1 MKAIAELAWLSN
13 LQLPC
18 HAIYLLSGDPIIVL
32 ENYANVLQLDMILYE
47 GMLFTLM
54 HKIAHVCKG
63 GIRYVSVEVNDI
75 IILDMDND
83 GILSDDKLKK
93 MESVQPN
100 GRLGDDDIIIIDSQS
115 DENKVGAKTNISDGL
130 SKEHKEPVYRTM
142 DNNVNEET
150 SITDDGSEAD
160 SYEFFL
166 PESDN
171 EQASASEED
180 TEVPLT
186 EEEVEELIAEFLEIE
201 SKAAQAQE
209 SLEKESLDKIETEV
223 RLELSERLQG
233 DELES
238 AVSIEME
245 QFQIQWETE
254 LDDLETRS
262 SILLIDAFPEFLCYI
277 NAYEHSMLNQI
288 NMNNLMLLELNFPN
302 SISQS
307 KVKFQMFVKLKHGR
321 TGLIGL
327 VLKCLKKLT
336 YPLKR
341 LMNTSSLADLFA
353 LHSSIRKHGRL
364 LEEGASGFLA
374 GKVPVGDDGSIQCHE
389 KSWSSFNELIKS
401 KESVE
406 NTFGS
411 SNWAS
416 VYLASTPQEA
426 ATLGL
431 KFPGVDEVEEISE
444 VDGVFDDIKSVDDA
458 ELSEEQ
464 RRKYRKVRE
473 EDDAKIMNCLRPR
486 FKGKRSRGWC
496 KENSSCHEKP
506 PLSENSVLGAK
517 NDLPSSKKLKTDE
530 NKVSIETLKRTC
542 EDDDVLF
549 QKRLKTVIIESD
561 DEVKIDSKP
570 ALQNDVE
577 VSSARA
583 EKMVDIIDLDLF
595 PSQST
600 KLSDKSLPKAF
611 KCTICTK
618 TLSASDVHRHPVL
631 DVTVCGPCRFLVIEK
646 NRLEDPVS
654 GGYCTWCAQS
664 ELLQSCSSC
673 KLLFCTNCLSKNLGE
688 ECLSEAK
695 ATGWQCCCC
704 VPSQLEILI
713 SECDKALSGVESSD
727 SESSNPEFSG
737 PENNDPV
744 SKRRMKKRIR
754 RIMDDTELGEET
766 KRKIAMEKARQD
778 HLKSM
783 QEQSASKLRS
793 ENVGTSFGAPLEV
806 CLEDVGDGHI
816 VNLAREEDEEPVR
829 IPSSMSSKL
838 KPYQVEGIRFM
849 WENVIQS
856 VKKVK
861 SGDKGL
867 GCILAHN
874 MGLGKTFQ
882 VCVGLDIHFLKSY
895 PFVVSMLLFHYMT
908 QWELH
913 FYLCAFT
920 LQVITFL
927 YSVMKCAQLGLRTA
941 LIVTPV
947 NVLHN
952 WRKEFSKWRPAE
964 LKPLR
969 IFMLEDV
976 ARVKR
981 PDLLTKW
988 RVKGG
993 VLLIGYSSFR
1003 SLSLGKHV
1011 KDKNAADEIT
1021 YALQCGPDILV
1032 CDEAHMIKNR
1042 RADITQALKQ
1052 MVDFV
1057 RGGFL
1062 GSSHEFR
1069 NRFQNPIENGQHTNS
1084 TSDDVKIMNQRSHI
1098 LFEQL
1103 KGFVQ
1108 RMSMNVVKND
1118 LPPKKV
1124 FVITV
1129 KLSQLQRKLYRR
1141 FLDVHGFSSSGYS
1154 EKSHSSFFAKYQTL
1168 AQMAKEQRG
1177 NLRREDAVENFMM
1190 DESSS
1195 DDNVEN
1201 YLPNGEKQK
1210 DRADQQS
1217 KKNNV
1222 VNEESNWWE
1231 DLLDENTYMEADYS
1245 GKMILLLDILSKSSE
1260 LGDKV
1265 LVFSQSLTT
1274 LDLVEF
1280 YLSKLQIKGK
1290 EGKHWKRGK
1299 HWYRYASTLDF
1310 LLYTRILQLLVCLVS
1325 HVSVFF
1331 WYGQTK
1337 PVYAYRLMAHRTMEE
1352 KIYKRQVT
1360 KEGLAARVVDRQQ
1373 VSRTISKEEMLH
1385 LFEFGE
1391 EELMEQNENS
1401 STITEKPST
1410 SNIETSEPVPV
1421 DKLMLS
1427 LLSEQT
1433 RWIAGYHEHEALLQE
1448 NEEERLTKEEQDMAL
1463 SEWEALRNAVP
1474 NMGAAPTDPYLVR
1487 PVKAASRSRQPQ
1499 QPKVNSNNQ
1508 KKCNNLTHLLTLR
1521 SHGTK
1526 AGCTT
1531 TCNECGQEISWETLN
1546 RDGRSR

>member
-1 MKAIAELAWLSN
+1 MNK
-13 LQLPC
+13 
-18 HAIYLLSGDPIIVL
+18 
-32 ENYANVLQLDMILYE
+32 
-47 GMLFTLM
+47 
-54 HKIAHVCKG
+54 
-63 GIRYVSVEVNDI
+63 
-75 IILDMDND
+75 D
-83 GILSDDKLKK
+83 GILSDDKMAK

-100 GRLGDDDIIIIDSQS
+100 GQLVDIIIIDSQS
-115 DENKVGAKTNISDGL
+115 DENKIGVDTSTSIGDSSL
-130 SKEHKEPVYRTM
+130 KEYKEPPCTTM
-142 DNNVNEET
+142 DNNANEET
-150 SITDDGSEAD
+150 SITDDDTESD
-160 SYEFFL
+160 SYESSL
-166 PESDN
+166 RESDN
-171 EQASASEED
+171 EQASASVEG

-186 EEEVEELIAEFLEIE
+186 EEEVEELVAEFLKVE

-209 SLEKESLDKIETEV
+209 SLEKESLDKVEIEV

-238 AVSIEME
+238 AVSTEME
-245 QFQIQWETE
+245 QFQMQWENE
-254 LDDLETRS
+254 LDDLEIRS
-262 SILLIDAFPEFLCYI
+262 SILLEQLDAAGIELPRLYKSIESQVPNVCETEAWKSRTHWAGSQVPEEANRSI
-277 NAYEHSMLNQI
+277 KNADEYL
-288 NMNNLMLLELNFPN
+288 
-302 SISQS
+302 QS
-307 KVKFQMFVKLKHGR
+307 RRPVR
-321 TGLIGL
+321 
-327 VLKCLKKLT
+327 
-336 YPLKR
+336 
-341 LMNTSSLADLFA
+341 
-353 LHSSIRKHGRL
+353 RKHGRL
-364 LEEGASGFLA
+364 LEEGASGFLT
-374 GKVPVGDDGSIQCHE
+374 GKIPVEDDDSVKCHE

-401 KESVE
+401 KENAE

-426 ATLGL
+426 AALGL
-431 KFPGVDEVEEISE
+431 QFPGVDEVEEISE
-444 VDGVFDDIKSVDDA
+444 VGGVFDDIKGVDEV

-464 RRKYRKVRE
+464 RRKYRKVTE
-473 EDDAKIMNCLRPR
+473 EDDAKIMKCLQRR
-486 FKGKRSRGWC
+486 LKGKRTRGWC
-496 KENSSCHEKP
+496 KENIGLVSSCDEKP
-506 PLSENSVLGAK
+506 LPENGVLGAK
-517 NDLPSSKKLKTDE
+517 SDLPSSKKLKTDE
-530 NKVSIETLKRTC
+530 NKVSMETLKHTF
-542 EDDDVLF
+542 EDDDNE
-549 QKRLKTVIIESD
+549 KRLKTVIIESD
-561 DEVKIDSKP
+561 DDMQTDNKR
-570 ALQNDVE
+570 ALQKDGE
-577 VSSARA
+577 GSSAEV
-583 EKMVDIIDLDLF
+583 EKVVDIIDLDLF
-595 PSQST
+595 PSQSP
-600 KLSDKSLPKAF
+600 KLPTKSLPKTF
-611 KCTICTK
+611 KCTICSEM
-618 TLSASDVHRHPVL
+618 LNASDVHRHPVL
-631 DVTVCGPCRFLVIEK
+631 DVVVCGSCRFLVIEK

-654 GGYCTWCAQS
+654 GGYCTWCARS

-704 VPSQLEILI
+704 IPSQLELLI
-713 SECDKALSGVESSD
+713 SECDKALGGVESSD
-727 SESSNPEFSG
+727 SESSNTELSG
-737 PENNDPV
+737 PENSATV
-744 SKRRMKKRIR
+744 SKRRMKKSIR

-766 KRKIAMEKARQD
+766 KRRIAMEKARQD

-783 QEQSASKLRS
+783 QEQSATKLRS
-793 ENVGTSFGAPLEV
+793 ENIGTPFEAPV
-806 CLEDVGDGHI
+806 KICLQDAGDGHI

-838 KPYQVEGIRFM
+838 KPHQVEGIRFM

-882 VCVGLDIHFLKSY
+882 V
-895 PFVVSMLLFHYMT
+895 
-908 QWELH
+908 
-913 FYLCAFT
+913 
-920 LQVITFL
+920 ITFL
-927 YSVMKCAQLGLRTA
+927 YTVMRCAQLGLRTA
-941 LIVTPV
+941 LVVTPV

-969 IFMLEDV
+969 VFMLEDV

-981 PDLLTKW
+981 PDLLTRW

-1003 SLSLGKHV
+1003 NLSLGKHV
-1011 KDKNAADEIT
+1011 KDKNSANEIA

-1052 MVDFV
+1052 VRTQRRIALTGSPLQNNLMEYYCMVDFV
-1057 RGGFL
+1057 REGFL
-1062 GSSHEFR
+1062 GSTHEFR
-1069 NRFQNPIENGQHTNS
+1069 NRFQNPIENGQHMNS

-1108 RMSMNVVKND
+1108 RKSMNVVKND

-1129 KLSQLQRKLYRR
+1129 KLSQLQRKLYKR

-1168 AQMAKEQRG
+1168 AQVWNHPGLLQMAKEQRG
-1177 NLRREDAVENFMM
+1177 NLRREDTVENFMM

-1217 KKNNV
+1217 KKSNI

-1231 DLLDENTYMEADYS
+1231 ELLDENTYMEADYS
-1245 GKMILLLDILSKSSE
+1245 GKMTLLLDILSKSSE

-1280 YLSKLQIKGK
+1280 YLAKLQINGK

-1299 HWYRYASTLDF
+1299 DWYRLDGSTPSSERQNLVEMFNDPGNTRVKCTLISTRAGSLGINLHAANRVVLLDGSWNP
-1310 LLYTRILQLLVCLVS
+1310 THDLQAIYRV
-1325 HVSVFF
+1325 
-1331 WYGQTK
+1331 WRYGQTK

-1391 EELMEQNENS
+1391 EELMEQNENG
-1401 STITEKPST
+1401 STIIEKPST
-1410 SNIETSEPVPV
+1410 SDTIKTSEPVPV
-1421 DKLMLS
+1421 DSLMLS

-1433 RWIAGYHEHEALLQE
+1433 RWISGYHEHEALLQE
-1448 NEEERLTKEEQDMAL
+1448 NEEERLTKEEKDMAL
-1463 SEWEALRNAVP
+1463 SEWESLRKAALDSERKS
-1474 NMGAAPTDPYLVR
+1474 NMSAAPTYPNVVR
-1487 PVKAASRSRQPQ
+1487 PLKPASRSRQLQ

-1531 TCNECGQEISWETLN
+1531 TCDECGQEISWETLN